1 MIRLTIREWQ
11 ILRGISFGWSHAILA
26 DNIERSRSSV
36 NKHADSL
43 FIKLR
48 IERKDG
54 QQHRPH
60 TSNGLAVRLGYE
72 HGFLC
77 NGDRQTVSPP
87 FEEWVRG
94 AHPAGCYRA
103 RLCRCDGAT

>member
-1 MIRLTIREWQ
+1 MIRLTVREWQ
-11 ILRGISFGWSHAILA
+11 ALRALSFGWSHQILA
-26 DNIERSRSSV
+26 DQLDRSRSNV
-36 NKHADSL
+36 CKQVDNL
-43 FIKLR
+43 FMKLGIAR
-48 IERKDG
+48 QEG

-77 NGDRQTVSPP
+77 NGDLPTVSPP

-103 RLCRCDGAT
+103 RRCRCDGAE